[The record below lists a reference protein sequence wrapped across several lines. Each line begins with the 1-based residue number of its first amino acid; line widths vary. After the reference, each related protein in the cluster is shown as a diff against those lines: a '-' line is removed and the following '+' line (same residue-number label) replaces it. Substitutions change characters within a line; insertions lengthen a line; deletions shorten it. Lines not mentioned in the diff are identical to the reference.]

1 MKAVRSLLFNLTFF
15 AWTASAAL
23 VFLPV
28 LLMPRGA
35 MVWLSRLWAG
45 VTARLLRHIV
55 GLDYEVRGREN
66 LPDKPALFAFK
77 HQSAW
82 ETIVLVLLVPDFAGV
97 LKRELTAIP
106 IFGWYMRKLR
116 MIPIDRAKAGTALKQ
131 LVALARERIAEG
143 RSVMVAPEGTRTAP
157 GERPRY
163 LPGVAAIYR
172 DLGVAVV
179 PVALNSGL
187 FWGRRSFLKHPGVI
201 TVEFLPAIAPGLDRR
216 TFLGELTDRIET
228 ASDRLAGE
236 ARTKYPW
243 LKP

>member
-1 MKAVRSLLFNLTFF
+1 MKPARSLLFNLMFF
-15 AWTASAAL
+15 AWTASASL

-28 LLMPRGA
+28 LLLPRGA

-45 VTARLLRHIV
+45 VTAWLLRSIV

-66 LPDKPALFAFK
+66 LPDEPALFAFK

-82 ETIVLVLLVPDFAGV
+82 ETIVFVLLVPDFAGV

-116 MIPIDRAKAGTALKQ
+116 MIPIDRAKAGTALRR
-131 LVALARERIAEG
+131 LVALARERVAEG
-143 RSVMVAPEGTRTAP
+143 RSVMVSPEGTRTAP
-157 GERPRY
+157 GERRRY

-172 DLGVAVV
+172 ELGVAVV

-187 FWGRRSFLKHPGVI
+187 FWGRRSFLNHPGVI
-201 TVEFLPAIAPGLDRR
+201 TVEFLPAIPPGLDRGA
-216 TFLGELTDRIET
+216 FLGELADRIET
-228 ASDRLAGE
+228 ASDRLVRE
-236 ARTKYPW
+236 ARAKYPW
-243 LKP
+243 LEP